1 MIKMKK
7 KINIFMYYPRYSSFP
22 YHNDN
27 IFAPVVEKH
36 DYNYYKYYPVKND
49 KYKKKNK
56 KCIIL

>member
-1 MIKMKK
+1 
-7 KINIFMYYPRYSSFP
+7 MYYPRYSSFP

-36 DYNYYKYYPVKND
+36 DYNYYKYYPVKNN
-49 KYKKKNK
+49 KHKKKNK